1 MYQLNFFFK
10 SKIFLIFIISSVIFT
25 AKWYNYLLSEN
36 NIETQILFN
45 YIADS
50 KYWLPYIKF
59 ISEFSLNKSFEPGI
73 YNLKIS
79 LSQLVLYLY
88 IQYFLNFLVCIQ

>member
-10 SKIFLIFIISSVIFT
+10 SKIFLIFIISSVIFI

-59 ISEFSLNKSFEPGI
+59 ISEFSLNKSFEPEI
-73 YNLKIS
+73 YNLIFR
-79 LSQLVLYLY
+79 LAH
-88 IQYFLNFLVCIQ
+88 